1 MGDEPVMRWTTVAVA
16 LGLLIAVP
24 ACAQPLY
31 YGPAPAYSAYG
42 PAPYPY
48 GGAPRYWGGDRHH
61 HHHAPPRHDHHGGHM
76 GAVNG
81 IMVGITA
88 AGTMGATI
96 AEGANHPVLVPSRER
111 QAVVARDLLDAA
123 IMVECHRQC
132 GSLPTFWCCPS
143 CVLQSPQHQPTTSAG
158 VH

>member
-1 MGDEPVMRWTTVAVA
+1 MGEPPDTGAETGTTITMRRPATITTVV
-16 LGLLIAVP
+16 I
-24 ACAQPLY
+24 
-31 YGPAPAYSAYG
+31 
-42 PAPYPY
+42 
-48 GGAPRYWGGDRHH
+48 
-61 HHHAPPRHDHHGGHM
+61 M

-143 CVLQSPQHQPTTSAG
+143 SVLQSPQHQPTTSAG